1 MRHFQALVPAAFSTI
16 FRVSA
21 YLFLQAIPSPILAII
36 LPIAFSAWLIA
47 AWMLPSPSER
57 KEASDDKGR
66 TAAVYVE
73 SDDIV
78 LNIFL
83 SLPSSSRRVRWI
95 TNGINIALLLAA
107 AEFLCTP
114 FLDSASD
121 VIFTRVG
128 AVYPDNVK
136 IVARYPPIDNMTQP
150 IRIVWREASKSET
163 RSDKEISW
171 NDGPIFNFDENRDWV
186 DVVRIKGLWPNS
198 HYEYSLATTNGT
210 LLPYPSTPI
219 KFHTFPDPRLPSG
232 NKFSFLVSSCMTTNF
247 PYLPFQ
253 GRRIKGYD
261 ILSDLLYPKESAFNS
276 TTDTDVTGN
285 MTLVKKR
292 LMLPEFLLFLGD
304 FIYADVPVYTGS
316 TLEDYRRLYRR
327 NYQSNSFR
335 KIYERLP
342 IFHAYDDHEIIN
354 NYAGDGD
361 DLKPPFPN
369 ASDAFEIY
377 NANSNHD
384 SIHENHYYY
393 DFRYG
398 DSAFFVMDTRRYR
411 SSAVDD
417 LSARGM
423 LGEAQLAAFYDWLSR
438 ANETATFKFVVTS
451 VPFTTLWGHDA
462 ATDSWA
468 GFPVERASILQAMHS
483 VPNVI
488 ILSGD
493 RHEFAAIEYNHESLH
508 TVREFSTSPLSMF
521 YIPLYRTLKMQG
533 AELVTRTKHKLNM
546 SDEGPE
552 YIAVEE
558 QIPAENVFKYI
569 PSGNYKWSTI
579 EVDTTDS
586 EKPVLRLKLTVNGK
600 TAYSYTL
607 DGTPVKIHSSTALGV
622 FVSTGIK
629 DVFNKFG
636 IHPSKWF

>member
-1 MRHFQALVPAAFSTI
+1 MRHFQALIPAAFSSI

-21 YLFLQAIPSPILAII
+21 YLFLQVIPSPILAII
-36 LPIAFSAWLIA
+36 LPIAFSAWLITV
-47 AWMLPSPSER
+47 WMLPSPSER

-107 AEFLCTP
+107 AEFLCSP

-121 VIFTRVG
+121 VVFTRVG

-150 IRIVWREASKSET
+150 IRIVWREASKSGT
-163 RSDKEISW
+163 RGDKEISW

-219 KFHTFPDPRLPSG
+219 EFHTFPDPRLPG

-261 ILSDLLYPKESAFNS
+261 ILSDLLYPKEPALHS

-285 MTLVKKR
+285 TTLVKTR
-292 LMLPEFLLFLGD
+292 SLPEFLLFLGD
-304 FIYADVPVYTGS
+304 FIYADVPIYTGS

-335 KIYERLP
+335 KIYERLA

-361 DLKPPFPN
+361 DLKTPFPN

-377 NANSNHD
+377 NANSNYD

-411 SSAVDD
+411 SSAIDD

-423 LGEAQLAAFYDWLSR
+423 LGEAQLTAFYDWLSR
-438 ANETATFKFVVTS
+438 ANETAAFKFVVTS

-533 AELVTRTKHKLNM
+533 AEIVTRIKHKLNM
-546 SDEGPE
+546 TDEGPE

-586 EKPVLRLKLTVNGK
+586 EKPVLRLKLTVDGK

>member
-1 MRHFQALVPAAFSTI
+1 MRHFQALIPAALSSI

-21 YLFLQAIPSPILAII
+21 YLFLQVVSI
-36 LPIAFSAWLIA
+36 WLIA
-47 AWMLPSPSER
+47 VWMLPSPSER

-95 TNGINIALLLAA
+95 TNGINVALLLAA

-121 VIFTRVG
+121 VVFTRVG

-136 IVARYPPIDNMTQP
+136 IVTRYPLIDNMTQP
-150 IRIVWREASKSET
+150 IRIVWREASKSGT

-171 NDGPIFNFDENRDWV
+171 NDGPIFNFDENHDWV

-276 TTDTDVTGN
+276 TSGIGVTGN
-285 MTLVKKR
+285 TTLVKKR
-292 LMLPEFLLFLGD
+292 SMLPEFLLFLGD

-369 ASDAFEIY
+369 ASDAFEVY
-377 NANSNHD
+377 NANSNYD

-411 SSAVDD
+411 SSAIED

-423 LGEAQLAAFYDWLSR
+423 LGDAQLTAFYDWLSR
-438 ANETATFKFVVTS
+438 ANETAAFKFVVTS

-533 AELVTRTKHKLNM
+533 AELVTRIKHELNM
-546 SDEGPE
+546 TDDGPE

-586 EKPVLRLKLTVNGK
+586 EKPILHLKVTIDGN
-600 TAYSYTL
+600 TAYSYML

-629 DVFNKFG
+629 EVFNKFG

>member
-1 MRHFQALVPAAFSTI
+1 MQ
-16 FRVSA
+16 
-21 YLFLQAIPSPILAII
+21 
-36 LPIAFSAWLIA
+36 
-47 AWMLPSPSER
+47 
-57 KEASDDKGR
+57 
-66 TAAVYVE
+66 VYIE
-73 SDDIV
+73 SNDVV
-78 LNIFL
+78 LNILL

-95 TNGINIALLLAA
+95 NNAINIALLLAA
-107 AEFLCTP
+107 VEFLCTP

-121 VIFTRVG
+121 VVFTRVG
-128 AVYPDNVK
+128 AVYPDSVK
-136 IVARYPPIDNMTQP
+136 VVARYPPIGNMTQS
-150 IRIVWREASKSET
+150 IRIAWREAPKSGT
-163 RSDKEISW
+163 QSDKEISW
-171 NDGPIFNFDENRDWV
+171 NDGPLFNFDGIHDWV
-186 DVVRIKGLWPNS
+186 DVVEIKGLWPNS

-219 KFHTFPDPRLPSG
+219 KFHTFPDPRLPTG

-261 ILSDLLYPKESAFNS
+261 ILSNLLYPNESASS
-276 TTDTDVTGN
+276 TTNDTDVTGN
-285 MTLVKKR
+285 KTLAKER
-292 LMLPEFLLFLGD
+292 PMLPEFLLFLGD
-304 FIYADVPVYTGS
+304 FIYADVPIYTGS
-316 TLEDYRRLYRR
+316 TSEDYRRLYRR
-327 NYQSNSFR
+327 NYQSDSFR

-361 DLKPPFPN
+361 DLKAPFPN

-377 NANSNHD
+377 NANSNYD
-384 SIHENHYYY
+384 SIHKHHYYF

-411 SSAVDD
+411 SSTIDD

-423 LGEAQLAAFYDWLSR
+423 LGEAQLAAFYNWLSR

-468 GFPVERASILQAMHS
+468 GFPTERASILQAMHS

-508 TVREFSTSPLSMF
+508 IVREFSTSPLSMF
-521 YIPLYRTLKMQG
+521 YIPFYRTLKMQST
-533 AELVTRTKHKLNM
+533 EVVSRVRHKLNM
-546 SDEGPE
+546 TDEGPE
-552 YIAVEE
+552 YITVEE
-558 QIPAENVFKYI
+558 QVPAENVFKYI

-579 EVDTTDS
+579 EVDTTDL
-586 EKPVLRLKLTVNGK
+586 ENPALRLKLTIDGK
-600 TAYSYTL
+600 TTYSYTL
-607 DGTPVKIHSSTALGV
+607 NGTPVKIHSSTALGI

>member
-21 YLFLQAIPSPILAII
+21 YLFLQVIPSPILAVI
-36 LPIAFSAWLIA
+36 LPIAFSAWLTT

-121 VIFTRVG
+121 VVFTRVG

-150 IRIVWREASKSET
+150 IRIVWREASKSGT

-186 DVVRIKGLWPNS
+186 DVVRVKGLWPNS

-292 LMLPEFLLFLGD
+292 SMLPEFLLFLGD
-304 FIYADVPVYTGS
+304 FIYADVPIYTGS

-342 IFHAYDDHEIIN
+342 IFHVYDDHEIIN

-369 ASDAFEIY
+369 ASDAFKIY

-411 SSAVDD
+411 SSAIDD

-438 ANETATFKFVVTS
+438 ANETAAFKFVVTS

-546 SDEGPE
+546 SDDGPE

-586 EKPVLRLKLTVNGK
+586 EKPILRLKLTVDGK
-600 TAYSYTL
+600 TAFSYTL

>member
-1 MRHFQALVPAAFSTI
+1 MRHIQALIPAAFSAI
-16 FRVSA
+16 FRVFV
-21 YLFLQAIPSPILAII
+21 YLFLQVIPSPILAII
-36 LPIAFSAWLIA
+36 LPIAFSAWLIT
-47 AWMLPSPSER
+47 AWMLPSPSEH
-57 KEASDDKGR
+57 KEVSDNKGR

-78 LNIFL
+78 LNILL

-95 TNGINIALLLAA
+95 NSAINIALLLAV

-121 VIFTRVG
+121 VVFTRVG

-136 IVARYPPIDNMTQP
+136 VIARYPPIDNMTQS
-150 IRIVWREASKSET
+150 IRIVWREAPKSGSP
-163 RSDKEISW
+163 SDKEISW
-171 NDGPIFNFDENRDWV
+171 NDGPLFNFDENHDWV

-219 KFHTFPDPRLPSG
+219 KFHTFPDPRLPNG

-261 ILSDLLYPKESAFNS
+261 ILSDLLYPKESASSPTNG
-276 TTDTDVTGN
+276 TDVSGN
-285 MTLVKKR
+285 KTLAKER
-292 LMLPEFLLFLGD
+292 SILPEFLLFLGD
-304 FIYADVPVYTGS
+304 FIYADVPIYTGS

-327 NYQSNSFR
+327 NYQSSSFR

-342 IFHAYDDHEIIN
+342 IFHTYDDHEILN

-377 NANSNHD
+377 NANSNYD
-384 SIHENHYYY
+384 PIHESHYYY

-411 SSAVDD
+411 SSAIDD
-417 LSARGM
+417 LNARGM
-423 LGEAQLAAFYDWLSR
+423 LGEAQLAAFYNWLSK
-438 ANETATFKFVVTS
+438 ANETAIFKFVVTS

-468 GFPVERASILQAMHS
+468 GFPAERASILQAMHS

-521 YIPLYRTLKMQG
+521 YIPFYRTLKMQG
-533 AELVTRTKHKLNM
+533 AEVITRIKHKLNM
-546 SDEGPE
+546 TGEGPE
-552 YIAVEE
+552 YITVEE
-558 QIPAENVFKYI
+558 QIPAESVFKYI

-579 EVDTTDS
+579 EVDSTDL
-586 EKPVLRLKLTVNGK
+586 EKPVLRVKLTIDGK

-607 DGTPVKIHSSTALGV
+607 DGTPVKIHSSTALGI